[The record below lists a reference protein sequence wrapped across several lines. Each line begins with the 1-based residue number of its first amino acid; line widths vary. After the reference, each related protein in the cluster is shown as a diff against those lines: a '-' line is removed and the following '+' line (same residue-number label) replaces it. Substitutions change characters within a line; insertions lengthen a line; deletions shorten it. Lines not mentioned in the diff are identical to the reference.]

1 MDFINLNF
9 GIWQMGVDAVGV
21 FRVEVVG
28 GNGGITGVDDI
39 AQFGALTD
47 FNKEELRCEG
57 MFKLHLLRLKVEL
70 LLGNK

>member
-1 MDFINLNF
+1 
-9 GIWQMGVDAVGV
+9 MGVDAAGV

-39 AQFGALTD
+39 AQFGALTE

-57 MFKLHLLRLKVEL
+57 LLQKYFSSTLRSNHKADFISP
-70 LLGNK
+70 

>member
-1 MDFINLNF
+1 
-9 GIWQMGVDAVGV
+9 MGVDAVGV

-28 GNGGITGVDDI
+28 GSGGITGVDDI

-57 MFKLHLLRLKVEL
+57 PLQLCYA
-70 LLGNK
+70 

>member
-1 MDFINLNF
+1 
-9 GIWQMGVDAVGV
+9 MGVDAVGV

-28 GNGGITGVDDI
+28 GSGGITGGVDDI

-57 MFKLHLLRLKVEL
+57 PLQLLYA
-70 LLGNK
+70 